1 MNLDAI
7 MVQLY
12 VWHIFAKQV
21 NWIEQGWRGPGISL
35 ILSPSCANGIKLY
48 KSFFSCT
55 MRAMVLLIFQCPIFS
70 PTYNTSNACFC
81 SHRDGRCICA
91 CNRWMHRCASP
102 KKREIIEHSKEIK
115 PVNPKGNQPWIF
127 IRRTDAEAA
136 ILWPPD
142 AKSQLIGK
150 DPDTG
155 KDWGQEEKGATE
167 DDVIGWHHW
176 LKGREY
182 AQAPGDGEGQGS
194 LACCSPWNRRV
205 GHDLAA
211 GQQQRRTPI
220 YWALLLCRCQF
231 VPFMWIISNNW
242 DTTTL
247 IYRYKNWS

>member
-1 MNLDAI
+1 MTNLDSI
-7 MVQLY
+7 FKSRDITLPTKVHQGY
-12 VWHIFAKQV
+12 RFSRTHVWIWELDCEEGWVPK
-21 NWIEQGWRGPGISL
+21 NWCFWTVVLEN
-35 ILSPSCANGIKLY
+35 ILESPLDCME
-48 KSFFSCT
+48 T
-55 MRAMVLLIFQCPIFS
+55 
-70 PTYNTSNACFC
+70 
-81 SHRDGRCICA
+81 
-91 CNRWMHRCASP
+91 
-102 KKREIIEHSKEIK
+102 K
-115 PVNPKGNQPWIF
+115 PVTPTRNQPWIF

-194 LACCSPWNRRV
+194 LACCSPRNRRV